1 MHLLKLYDDPRPLL
15 LLTIV
20 CGITVWWLSPLYLC
34 IISFCL
40 LNCLYS
46 PLFNQSIH
54 KKPTLYYH
62 AIFFVCSWCMIKF
75 IIDSLTMPISCYEL
89 LTNTVILGLR
99 LCVLILLGLYLI
111 SKTTPR
117 HIALAAG
124 WYLRPFFKQHTWEIT
139 LALSLMFHTIPR
151 LFHTVSQIQATT
163 RHSLSLLSRLQHIQ
177 VIMSTTTRILIMS
190 ISKQS
195 TVIIAKHL
203 ASPEP
208 WELNHPPKTY
218 SMFIAIAIS
227 CCLIYL
233 SILS

>member
-1 MHLLKLYDDPRPLL
+1 MKLILYDDPRPLL

-20 CGITVWWLSPLYLC
+20 CGITIWWLSPFYLC
-34 IISFCL
+34 IIFFCL
-40 LNCLYS
+40 LNYLYNL
-46 PLFNQSIH
+46 LFNQSIH
-54 KKPTLYYH
+54 KKPILH
-62 AIFFVCSWCMIKF
+62 AIFFVCSWCIIKF
-75 IIDSLTMPISCYEL
+75 IIDSLTVPINYYEL
-89 LTNTVILGLR
+89 LTNTAILGLR
-99 LCVLILLGLYLI
+99 LFVLILLGLCLI

-124 WYLRPFFKQHTWEIT
+124 WYLRPFFKQHAWEVT
-139 LALSLMFHTIPR
+139 LALSLMLHTIPR
-151 LFHTVSQIQATT
+151 LLHTVSQIQTT
-163 RHSLSLLSRLQHIQ
+163 TKHRLSLLSRLQHIQ
-177 VIMSTTTRILIMS
+177 IIMSTTTRILIMS

-203 ASPEP
+203 DSPEP
-208 WELNHPPKTY
+208 WELKHPPKTY